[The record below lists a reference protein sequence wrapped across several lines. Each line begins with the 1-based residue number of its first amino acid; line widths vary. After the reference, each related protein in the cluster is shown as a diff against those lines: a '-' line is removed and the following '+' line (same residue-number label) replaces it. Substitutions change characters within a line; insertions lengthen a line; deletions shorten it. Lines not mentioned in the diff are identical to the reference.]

1 MDSLKFKVKEMKLKV
16 KNKID
21 TVGIYL
27 QAAVQSPTHSQVRS
41 LMFMFGVCLLA
52 LGLSFEAMSQNI
64 MGNTGTLTTT
74 YNDDRITN
82 AINAILTY
90 IEGAFGALIMIAAG
104 LMAIVSSAMGQYKAA
119 LGLLVV
125 AVGAFILRSLVSTF
139 FNDDN
144 IQG

>member
-16 KNKID
+16 KQTINS
-21 TVGIYL
+21 VGAYFH
-27 QAAVQSPTHSQVRS
+27 AMMQSPTHAQVRS
-41 LMFMFGVCLLA
+41 LLFVFGVCLLA
-52 LGLSFEAMSQNI
+52 MGLSVESVAQD
-64 MGNTGTLTTT
+64 GGDGLVTD
-74 YNDDRITN
+74 YNDARIVN

-125 AVGAFILRSLVSTF
+125 AVGAFILRSLVGTF
-139 FNDDN
+139 FNDAG
-144 IQG
+144 IQA